1 MTGSPGFHAHT
12 GHDLVRPFIMTGG
25 RTRADRRDL
34 RVETMLKATTA
45 TPPPGL
51 PSEQAAI
58 LRRCHEPLAV
68 AEVSAK
74 LGLVVGVVTVLASD
88 LVNAGLLEVHHT
100 DPVEIELDVLN
111 RMIERVRAI

>member
-1 MTGSPGFHAHT
+1 VNPMGEQA
-12 GHDLVRPFIMTGG
+12 GHDLVRPFIMTSG

-34 RVETMLKATTA
+34 RLETMLRATGGA
-45 TPPPGL
+45 SAASL

-58 LRRCHEPLAV
+58 LARCQEPVAV
-68 AEVSAK
+68 AEVSAR
-74 LGLVVGVVTVLASD
+74 LGLVVGVVAVIASD